1 MSMLVDSHCHLDLID
16 PTLERVDTLL
26 AQAAAVGV
34 GHFLCVSV
42 TLENAPTVRDLA
54 ARYPQVSAS
63 VGVHPNHL
71 EVFDYW
77 KNTLGRK
84 IFFHP
89 CGDWSDRFDLVMEE
103 NPTAEAIAR
112 LIYEF
117 TKSQGFPLTRVRLW
131 ETETSYAT
139 YDGER

>member
-1 MSMLVDSHCHLDLID
+1 MDYQGKC
-16 PTLERVDTLL
+16 RVPHGHN
-26 AQAAAVGV
+26 GV
-34 GHFLCVSV
+34 VEIEL
-42 TLENAPTVRDLA
+42 
-54 ARYPQVSAS
+54 Q
-63 VGVHPNHL
+63 
-71 EVFDYW
+71 
-77 KNTLGRK
+77 
-84 IFFHP
+84 
-89 CGDWSDRFDLVMEE
+89 SDRLDHRGMVYDFSEIKETIKAWLDRELDHRMLLRADDPLVPVLRTMSEPCLVMEE